1 MHFILGDGGT
11 GKSYWI
17 SITSQW
23 AEKTMIQT
31 GDNPNRP
38 KILLLAPTGKA
49 ASLIG
54 KCCVCSCTYTHENQ
68 SFI

>member
-1 MHFILGDGGT
+1 MHNTYVLGDGGT

-17 SITSQW
+17 SITSKW
-23 AEKTMIQT
+23 AEKTLIQT

-54 KCCVCSCTYTHENQ
+54 NKNISDNA
-68 SFI
+68 